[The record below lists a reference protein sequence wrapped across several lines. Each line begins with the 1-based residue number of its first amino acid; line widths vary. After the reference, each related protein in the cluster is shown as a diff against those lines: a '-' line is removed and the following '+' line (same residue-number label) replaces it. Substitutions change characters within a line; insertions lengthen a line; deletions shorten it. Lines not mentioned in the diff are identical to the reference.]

1 MTFCAA
7 LICGLGAIGA
17 PFFADTIEN
26 FETGNVFLV
35 SFPGEDV
42 QPDSWVLD
50 SAVTHN
56 SSRYAL
62 KLFGNTW
69 KVEPISPMAL
79 DSSTVWEVWVYVES
93 VGAVQGFGLVSETET
108 LLYSFA
114 GRERVAPERWNTV
127 YQGAFPAR
135 SWNRYLLPVGE
146 DWLSRFGHLT
156 TLNGMVFINDA
167 DRGARGKVY
176 FDDVSDVTF
185 DQPRAPEV
193 AAWFETK
200 EPVANR
206 DGTWRVTV
214 QFYCRVRDPDSREHF
229 YHWEF
234 GDDARSSDSWPVHT
248 YVVKDNHT
256 YTVLLQVMDESGRLG
271 RDSCRVNL
279 APGPGSF
286 PLRLNFVG
294 DVMLARRYEP
304 LIDSL
309 GVEAIFQKI
318 KPELG
323 DVADITVANLEC
335 PLTDRGAPHPTKPIV
350 FRGRPANGQGL
361 KFAGI
366 DVVSLVN
373 NHIVDYGL
381 EGLRQTQAVL
391 DTLGIVYS
399 GAGGAAYEAYQPVF
413 VVKRGVAL
421 GFLAYSDRTG
431 QYDNYQPYLD
441 AGENKPGFANLDTFR
456 VFQALRWAKA
466 VADFLVLELHSG
478 EEYQPEPIDEGWFT
492 TDWVQPTASQI
503 ALRHR
508 IVDQG
513 AALVVCHHPHI
524 LQGFE
529 VYQGRLIAHSLGN
542 FAFDQEY
549 PETYPSVILNGLLD
563 ERGFYRYWL
572 VPVYIDDYIPQRARG
587 ELGTRILRYVARR
600 SRELN
605 SYLVVDR
612 ESVIAEVVL
621 DSANLNRR
629 RQQYEVALE
638 LEPDSNGFRSLPH
651 SLRDTG
657 DLSMVMIVRPAGAWQ
672 LRLGRDLL
680 WLGNMEDEG
689 ASFWLLNQADEFY
702 DCQAHRG
709 ARSLCQRRSAGTGV
723 IVTNLE
729 ERMACSLDS
738 HRLGVYGWIKT
749 DNGAGATVVLNL
761 YNSRSGGMRVAVCS
775 LPAVNGTNE
784 WQKFYAEIPAP
795 CAGGYFDV
803 LLKSAGPD
811 SGTGWVWFDD
821 IRVIEWENWQE
832 FGAPRLVTAPNDYTW
847 LQVRSGDSIPNAVV
861 KYEATE
867 FQPLMGVETRNR
879 AIVFKPDLT
888 VKPNPA
894 KGRLTINYHLGAG
907 QRADLKVYNSLG
919 QMVRNWHEEGRTQGL
934 MTVNWDLKD
943 GRNKRIPS
951 GTYFFRLEIDGKATG
966 ARVVVLS
973 TGF

>member
-1 MTFCAA
+1 MTFFAA
-7 LICGLGAIGA
+7 LICGLGAVGA
-17 PFFADTIEN
+17 PFFADTIED

-42 QPDSWVLD
+42 QPDSWALD

-69 KVEPISPMAL
+69 KVEPIAPMAL

-114 GRERVAPERWNTV
+114 GRERVEPARWNTV
-127 YQGAFPAR
+127 YQGAFPER

-156 TLNGMVFINDA
+156 SLNGMVFINDA

-185 DQPRAPEV
+185 DQPLAPEV
-193 AAWFETK
+193 EAWFETK
-200 EPVANR
+200 ELVANR

-214 QFYCRVRDPDSREHF
+214 QFYSRVRDPDSREHF
-229 YHWEF
+229 YHWDF
-234 GDDARSSDSWPVHT
+234 GDDATSSDSWPIHT

-294 DVMLARRYEP
+294 DLMLARRYEP

-318 KPELG
+318 KPDLG

-335 PLTDRGAPHPTKPIV
+335 PLTDRGTPHPTKPIV

-361 KFAGI
+361 KFTGI
-366 DVVSLVN
+366 DVVSLAN

-399 GAGGAAYEAYQPVF
+399 GAGGSAYEAYQPVF
-413 VVKRGVAL
+413 LVKCGVAL

-456 VFQALRWAKA
+456 VFQAMRRAKA

-529 VYQGRLIAHSLGN
+529 VYQGKLIAHSLGN

-572 VPVYIDDYIPQRARG
+572 VPVYIDDYIPHRARG

-638 LEPDSNGFRSLPH
+638 LLPDSNGFRSLPH
-651 SLRDTG
+651 SLSDTG
-657 DLSMVMIVRPAGAWQ
+657 DLSMVMTVAPAGAWQ
-672 LRLGRDLL
+672 MRLGRDLL
-680 WLGNMEDEG
+680 WMGNMEDEG
-689 ASFWLLNQADEFY
+689 ATFWLLNQADEFY
-702 DCQAHRG
+702 DCQARRG
-709 ARSLCQRRSAGTGV
+709 ARSLCHRRSAGTGV

-729 ERMACSLDS
+729 ERMACPLDS
-738 HRLGVYGWIKT
+738 HRLGVYGWMKT
-749 DNGAGATVVLNL
+749 DNGAGATVVLNV

-784 WQKFYAEIPAP
+784 WQEFYAEIPTP
-795 CAGGYFDV
+795 RAGGYFDV

-811 SGTGWVWFDD
+811 SGTGRVWFDD
-821 IRVIEWENWQE
+821 IRVIEWEDWQE

-847 LQVRSGDSIPNAVV
+847 IQVRTDDSIPNAVV
-861 KYEATE
+861 RYEATE
-867 FQPLMGVETRNR
+867 FQPLLGVEIRNR

-919 QMVRNWHEEGRTQGL
+919 QMVRNWHEEGRTRGL

-943 GRNKRIPS
+943 GRNKRVPS
-951 GTYFFRLEIDGKATG
+951 GTYFFRLEIDGKTSG

-973 TGF
+973 TEF